1 MDATTVTIMSG
12 IILLAVFAL
21 AGWFS
26 KRHRD
31 QREQGRLGKG
41 PSHGE

>member
-21 AGWFS
+21 AGWAS
-26 KRHRD
+26 RKKRERRSE
-31 QREQGRLGKG
+31 QRRREGTQ
-41 PSHGE
+41 S

>member
-21 AGWFS
+21 AGWAS
-26 KRHRD
+26 KRRRD
-31 QREQGRLGKG
+31 QREQGRLRKG
-41 PSHGE
+41 PGHGE

>member
-21 AGWFS
+21 AGWVS
-26 KRHRD
+26 KRRLD
-31 QREQGRLGKG
+31 RRQQGWLRKETG
-41 PSHGE
+41 HGD